1 MMFWLRFVWEL
12 CQRRLFE
19 EFRLVFRQSSI
30 DRFLKLE
37 VPGIQEIPASAARQ
51 LKMDGTLVSCFQDF
65 LY

>member
-19 EFRLVFRQSSI
+19 EFRLV
-30 DRFLKLE
+30 
-37 VPGIQEIPASAARQ
+37 
-51 LKMDGTLVSCFQDF
+51 SCFQDF